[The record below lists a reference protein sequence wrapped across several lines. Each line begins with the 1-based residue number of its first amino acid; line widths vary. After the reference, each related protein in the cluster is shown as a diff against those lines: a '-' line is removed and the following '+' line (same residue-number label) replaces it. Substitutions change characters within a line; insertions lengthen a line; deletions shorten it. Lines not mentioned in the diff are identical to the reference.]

1 MNLPAHGTTSPD
13 PSVVSVLKQQ
23 TKQNRNN
30 NISPDSAHTP
40 PGKIVPD
47 RLAVPAHR
55 QAPAPFQC
63 HYFLVTAWRSTPCR
77 QAPCNAGVPL
87 VIPIAKRHQ
96 QTTRRQ
102 TSNSLLLVLALKLVG
117 FAFLEYSR
125 IDFTLIS
132 SEFY

>member
-13 PSVVSVLKQQ
+13 PSVVSVLQQQ

-30 NISPDSAHTP
+30 NISPDPAYTP

-63 HYFLVTAWRSTPCR
+63 HYFLVIAWRSTPCR

-87 VIPIAKRHQ
+87 VIPTVRRH
-96 QTTRRQ
+96 
-102 TSNSLLLVLALKLVG
+102 TSNSDEGLTPSKDGGTCLRRLSMFRKEVH
-117 FAFLEYSR
+117 
-125 IDFTLIS
+125 
-132 SEFY
+132 